1 MGRYNV
7 RVCCFSVLP
16 STPDL
21 LTSFFLSSHLSC
33 VQEFPE
39 EADLHGYVAPLAFI
53 TIPVSGYH
61 YYSLADT

>member
-7 RVCCFSVLP
+7 RVLLLFCSSL
-16 STPDL
+16 L
-21 LTSFFLSSHLSC
+21 LTCSPLFFLSSHLSC
-33 VQEFPE
+33 AGFPE